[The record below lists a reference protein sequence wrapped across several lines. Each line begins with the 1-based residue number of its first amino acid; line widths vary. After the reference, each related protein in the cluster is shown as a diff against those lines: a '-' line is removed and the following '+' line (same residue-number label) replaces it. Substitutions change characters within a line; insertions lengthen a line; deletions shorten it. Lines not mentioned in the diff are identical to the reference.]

1 MKLSGLRNKKNGKGA
16 SQYLTRSAIY
26 DGYLICRPRS
36 SLTISLLVGDAFD
49 SDPTNIKL
57 PAMSMFQNQKS
68 SSDNKGD
75 MTFKKLVWS
84 LSGAKIQL

>member
-36 SLTISLLVGDAFD
+36 SLTISLLVGNSFD
-49 SDPTNIKL
+49 SVPTNIKL